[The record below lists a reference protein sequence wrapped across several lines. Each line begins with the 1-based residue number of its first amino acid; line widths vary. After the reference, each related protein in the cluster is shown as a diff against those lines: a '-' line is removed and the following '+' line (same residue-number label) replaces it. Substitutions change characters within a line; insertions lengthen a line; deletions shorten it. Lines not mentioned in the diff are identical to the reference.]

1 MLGHDDVG
9 DAVQLRSGLIKTKM
23 GLIIK
28 PSRLRGDTKGGPL
41 LTETTEASP
50 DIADEEGYDDD
61 DREELEE
68 LEEPEELED
77 QEDQVSAPQEAVAS
91 ADLLS
96 CLLNSAS
103 LVDANKK
110 SLIAAQ
116 PVAPKTV
123 RLEIT
128 VEGFGMIPSRYT
140 HCYIGQ
146 GVMVLGLTAD
156 SYIPQVARQVD
167 GRIVG
172 ALRINKAPGR
182 RYIYG
187 DNNFQDGNKVRNI
200 ILGEIPLEEENEND

>member
-28 PSRLRGDTKGGPL
+28 PSRLRGDTKSGPL
-41 LTETTEASP
+41 LAETTAASP
-50 DIADEEGYDDD
+50 DITDEEGYDDD
-61 DREELEE
+61 DLEELEE
-68 LEEPEELED
+68 LEEL
-77 QEDQVSAPQEAVAS
+77 VSAPQEAVA
-91 ADLLS
+91 
-96 CLLNSAS
+96 
-103 LVDANKK
+103 
-110 SLIAAQ
+110 IAAQ
-116 PVAPKTV
+116 PVVPKTV
-123 RLEIT
+123 RLELT

-146 GVMVLGLTAD
+146 GVLVLGLTAD

>member
-1 MLGHDDVG
+1 MAITQQAKDSLGASVIGHDDVG

-28 PSRLRGDTKGGPL
+28 PSRLKGDTKGGPL
-41 LTETTEASP
+41 LTETTATSP
-50 DIADEEGYDDD
+50 DITEEEGYDDD
-61 DREELEE
+61 ELEE
-68 LEEPEELED
+68 LEEP
-77 QEDQVSAPQEAVAS
+77 VSAPQEAVA
-91 ADLLS
+91 
-96 CLLNSAS
+96 
-103 LVDANKK
+103 
-110 SLIAAQ
+110 IAAQ
-116 PVAPKTV
+116 PVVPKTV
-123 RLEIT
+123 RLELT

-146 GVMVLGLTAD
+146 GVLVLGLTED

-167 GRIVG
+167 GRIAG

-200 ILGEIPLEEENEND
+200 ILGEIPLEEENENDG

>member
-41 LTETTEASP
+41 LNETTASSP
-50 DIADEEGYDDD
+50 DITDEEGYDDD
-61 DREELEE
+61 DLEE
-68 LEEPEELED
+68 L
-77 QEDQVSAPQEAVAS
+77 VSAPQESVA
-91 ADLLS
+91 
-96 CLLNSAS
+96 
-103 LVDANKK
+103 
-110 SLIAAQ
+110 IAAQ
-116 PVAPKTV
+116 PVVPKTV
-123 RLEIT
+123 RLELT

-167 GRIVG
+167 GRIAG

-187 DNNFQDGNKVRNI
+187 DNNFQDDNKVRNI
-200 ILGEIPLEEENEND
+200 ILGEIPLEEENENDG